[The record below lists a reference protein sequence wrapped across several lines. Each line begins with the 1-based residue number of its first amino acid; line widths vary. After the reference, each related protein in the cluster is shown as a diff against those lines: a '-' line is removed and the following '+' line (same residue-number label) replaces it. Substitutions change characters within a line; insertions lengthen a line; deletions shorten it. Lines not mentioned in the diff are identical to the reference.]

1 MSFFSIKDS
10 SPLLLHTPTSARCPP
25 DNLNTHNRIVERT
38 VVNNGSE
45 ETDSNCG
52 EDDAKSMSRPQ
63 GMSADEALSYLR
75 QYHDITESI
84 SWL

>member
-25 DNLNTHNRIVERT
+25 DNLNTHHRIVERT

-45 ETDSNCG
+45 ETDFNCG
-52 EDDAKSMSRPQ
+52 KDDANSMSRPQ
-63 GMSADEALSYLR
+63 EMSAEEALTYLR
-75 QYHDITESI
+75 QYHDTTEWI
-84 SWL
+84 F